1 MDKIWTYMQSSGAY
15 ERHHI
20 IAIVRTMA
28 KGYVHVDLQMTDD
41 VVHKLQ
47 MLGLTVVKIQG
58 ALHRVAWADVG
69 FENDDAGYMPG
80 ENEKNQKPKRKKT
93 KIVKAYEKKSEV
105 AAWQQYIKSM
115 GVNSENKHGIGRVE

>member
-1 MDKIWTYMQSSGAY
+1 MDKIWEYMRTSGAY

-28 KGYVHVDLQMTDD
+28 KGYVHVDITMSEEI
-41 VVHKLQ
+41 VVKLQ
-47 MLGLTVVKIQG
+47 ALGLTVVQIQG
-58 ALHRVAWADVG
+58 ALHRVAWGDIG
-69 FENDDAGYMPG
+69 FENDDAGHTPS

-93 KIVKAYEKKSEV
+93 KIVKVYEEKSEV